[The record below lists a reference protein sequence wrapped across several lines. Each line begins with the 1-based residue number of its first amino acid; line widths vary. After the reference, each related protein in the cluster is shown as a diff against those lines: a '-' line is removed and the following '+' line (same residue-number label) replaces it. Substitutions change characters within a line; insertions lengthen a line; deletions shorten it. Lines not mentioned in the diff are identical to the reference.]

1 MMYCSRIIPRY
12 FFKNLSASVNVL
24 RNNSFWQNSQLAEL
38 LVPLLG
44 RYLHF
49 VFCNI
54 SQVSSIQILSFKEV
68 LRKSW
73 LFGWPVHM
81 GLHGCL
87 WEPTGHCRPKLRA
100 MFLNTNCSSFS
111 VWIRLM
117 QSCSS
122 SCHPSVEGCLLWKP
136 HWLILVVALW
146 FDWKFWLVWKSTS
159 RWWPISA
166 LTRRGTQWSC
176 SLVQELEG

>member
-73 LFGWPVHM
+73 LFGWPVHV

-87 WEPTGHCRPKLRA
+87 WEPTGHCRPELRA
-100 MFLNTNCSSFS
+100 MSTFSTPTVARFQCELDSCRAAPRLVTHLWRAACSWNLIGSYWLLLCDLTENFDLYES
-111 VWIRLM
+111 QLPDGD
-117 QSCSS
+117 QSL
-122 SCHPSVEGCLLWKP
+122 P
-136 HWLILVVALW
+136 
-146 FDWKFWLVWKSTS
+146 
-159 RWWPISA
+159 
-166 LTRRGTQWSC
+166 
-176 SLVQELEG
+176 